1 MEHLI
6 EVFNYRIYGN
16 FTMETILATA
26 FGRSVDIQRGE
37 SDQIVDIAKLM
48 FSGSDEKKGL
58 SFLIIM
64 PLLSEYMNSKSDHN
78 KFKVNFGP
86 DSFPWLESIL
96 RVLAARAPI
105 VKSVRTLFSIA
116 KEMVRQRRLNPQPQ
130 KVRTVP
136 CMNIVNPVHNAHYM
150 HIACS

>member
-64 PLLSEYMNSKSDHN
+64 PLLSEYELKIN

-96 RVLAARAPI
+96 RVMAARAPI
-105 VKSVRTLFSIA
+105 VKNVRTLFSIA
-116 KEMVRQRRLNPQPQ
+116 KEMVRQRRLNPQSQ

-136 CMNIVNPVHNAHYM
+136 CIFNEH
-150 HIACS
+150 CQSCT